1 MSAEKLAE
9 KLIVLKRADEN
20 ASVEY
25 NLKGR
30 MKYIEVV
37 NKIENFKVN
46 VYENHLNTK
55 TFLLKAKA
63 NLNAV
68 ATEILSKV

>member
-9 KLIVLKRADEN
+9 KLIILKRADEN
-20 ASVEY
+20 ASIDY
-25 NLKGR
+25 HLNGR

-37 NKIENFKVN
+37 NKIDNFKVN